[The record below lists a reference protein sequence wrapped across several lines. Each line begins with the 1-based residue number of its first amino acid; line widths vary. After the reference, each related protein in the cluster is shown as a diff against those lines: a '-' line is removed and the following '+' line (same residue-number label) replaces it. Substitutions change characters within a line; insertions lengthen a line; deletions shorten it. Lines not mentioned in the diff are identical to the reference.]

1 MNRIVAVSVLALVPG
16 LAHADQVFLTT
27 GGEIKGE
34 IVERRADALVME
46 VGPGRLTLP
55 MSSVARVVAS
65 TTDLGVYRARAAA
78 LAPRDVSG
86 WLDLAAW
93 ARSRGLATQARE
105 AFERVLAAD
114 PGNAT
119 AHVALGHVLLD
130 GRWLGVEEANRARG
144 LVEFEGTWVTPD
156 EMHARLGE
164 RAAMAEESRA
174 IREAQARARE
184 AEARA
189 REAEA
194 RAQAAE
200 AGARQ
205 TQEPPST
212 GIPYPWVFGPG
223 YGPVIAGPFSPFA
236 GSWTGMTGRGGWGT
250 GPHAHHGQPVPP
262 AQPPPLVTKEQWG
275 QLKH

>member
-1 MNRIVAVSVLALVPG
+1 MNRIVAVSLLALVPG
-16 LAHADQVFLTT
+16 LAHADQVFLKT

-65 TTDLGVYRARAAA
+65 TTDLGHYRARAAA
-78 LAPRDVSG
+78 LAPRDAPG

-93 ARSRGLATQARE
+93 ARGRGLATQARE
-105 AFERVLAAD
+105 AFERVLATD
-114 PGNAT
+114 PENAT
-119 AHVALGHVLLD
+119 AHVALGHARVD

-144 LVEFEGTWVTPD
+144 LVEFEGAWVTPD
-156 EMHARLGE
+156 EMQARLGE
-164 RAAMAEESRA
+164 RAAMAEETRA
-174 IREAQARARE
+174 VREAQARARE

-200 AGARQ
+200 ADARQ
-205 TQEPPST
+205 AQESPSS

-223 YGPVIAGPFSPFA
+223 YGPVIAGPFSPI
-236 GSWTGMTGRGGWGT
+236 TGPRSGMMGHRGGASGQ
-250 GPHAHHGQPVPP
+250 HAQSVAP
-262 AQPPPLVTKEQWG
+262 AQAPPLVTKEKWRK
-275 QLKH
+275 LEH